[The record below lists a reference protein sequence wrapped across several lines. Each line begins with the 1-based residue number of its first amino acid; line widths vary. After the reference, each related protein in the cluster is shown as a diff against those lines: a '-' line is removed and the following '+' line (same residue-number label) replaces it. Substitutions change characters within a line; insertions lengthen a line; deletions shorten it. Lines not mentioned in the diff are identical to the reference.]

1 MGRKAGAIARTLA
14 PKEVEGEIRPHL
26 KGSTYQLDLIDF
38 RSLGAV
44 SGFAMVAVDV
54 GTRKVYGAL
63 MADKSVP
70 SIIAAFEEITGG
82 ADVSSIL
89 APSLIDTDQ
98 ERGWTGSPQWENYLV
113 RKGIAQRY
121 KTDRFAKNNLG
132 MVDNAIARIKKY
144 IRRKLTEEDL
154 DGDAWEQFF
163 EEAVSAQGN
172 RRYEVLYRQ
181 TPNELFD
188 NNGQPRSEDAEH
200 TIFALE
206 QEQAGKLKKNKDRKE
221 RLEANLAKAGAF
233 RIPLRLS
240 WDKNVMQAS
249 HSGEVHGIAGF
260 ENSRVVS
267 ARDGKAY
274 PMATVAVSDR
284 DSLDVRLP
292 PRLQRRG
299 RLTQKDQ
306 RQILQDFVPIGR
318 DFLRPRANQ
327 EAPIEEFDA
336 MLRAE
341 EGYAEAL
348 QEAGF
353 RNPPGNPFK
362 ATQKFVNLFGDFEL
376 TNRQRTVFLQ
386 ADDEDETD
394 DDDKRPRID
403 LEYQQAVEEVRD
415 FDEYYDDDEEYQR
428 AVEEVRAFPEFDE
441 F

>member
-1 MGRKAGAIARTLA
+1 MR
-14 PKEVEGEIRPHL
+14 
-26 KGSTYQLDLIDF
+26 
-38 RSLGAV
+38 
-44 SGFAMVAVDV
+44 
-54 GTRKVYGAL
+54 
-63 MADKSVP
+63 
-70 SIIAAFEEITGG
+70 
-82 ADVSSIL
+82 
-89 APSLIDTDQ
+89 
-98 ERGWTGSPQWENYLV
+98 
-113 RKGIAQRY
+113 QR
-121 KTDRFAKNNLG
+121 
-132 MVDNAIARIKKY
+132 
-144 IRRKLTEEDL
+144 
-154 DGDAWEQFF
+154 
-163 EEAVSAQGN
+163 
-172 RRYEVLYRQ
+172 
-181 TPNELFD
+181 
-188 NNGQPRSEDAEH
+188 H
-200 TIFALE
+200 
-206 QEQAGKLKKNKDRKE
+206 
-221 RLEANLAKAGAF
+221 
-233 RIPLRLS
+233 
-240 WDKNVMQAS
+240 
-249 HSGEVHGIAGF
+249 
-260 ENSRVVS
+260 
-267 ARDGKAY
+267 
-274 PMATVAVSDR
+274 
-284 DSLDVRLP
+284 VRLP

-362 ATQKFVNLFGDFEL
+362 ATQKFVNLFGDFGL

-428 AVEEVRAFPEFDE
+428 AVEEVRAWPEFNE